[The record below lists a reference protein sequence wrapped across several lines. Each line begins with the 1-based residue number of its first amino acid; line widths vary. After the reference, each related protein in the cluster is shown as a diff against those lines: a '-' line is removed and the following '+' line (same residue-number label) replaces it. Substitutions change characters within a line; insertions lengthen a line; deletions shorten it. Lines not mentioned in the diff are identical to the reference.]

1 MRTYRLYKE
10 VVFQCKD
17 DLKDYEEK
25 SKKAWNKIASAI
37 VLQKEVKKWPYK
49 NAIVYRIPTLYVI
62 A

>member
-37 VLQKEVKKWPYK
+37 VLQKEVKK
-49 NAIVYRIPTLYVI
+49 
-62 A
+62 